1 MLERRLRMSQGRQCR
16 ELGMEDVDQHRPES
30 RGTRLWREFEY
41 RQAVGSHYS
50 SELCEFFS
58 LLVLNRLVMVNQKL
72 RVSLVDK
79 KKRGMT
85 WILP

>member
-41 RQAVGSHYS
+41 RQAVGSH
-50 SELCEFFS
+50 
-58 LLVLNRLVMVNQKL
+58 
-72 RVSLVDK
+72 
-79 KKRGMT
+79 
-85 WILP
+85 